1 MSQKRDLRKFL
12 RMDYKV
18 RKRWIIRK
26 RDEETQ
32 RMRWLDGIT
41 DSMDMTLSKLWEVV
55 KDREAWCAAVHGV
68 AKSRTRLRD

>member
-18 RKRWIIRK
+18 RRRWIIRK

-32 RMRWLDGIT
+32 KMNQKMQIHLT
-41 DSMDMTLSKLWEVV
+41 
-55 KDREAWCAAVHGV
+55 GV
-68 AKSRTRLRD
+68 PEMSTGRAGKKHHVSPNKETNIGEH